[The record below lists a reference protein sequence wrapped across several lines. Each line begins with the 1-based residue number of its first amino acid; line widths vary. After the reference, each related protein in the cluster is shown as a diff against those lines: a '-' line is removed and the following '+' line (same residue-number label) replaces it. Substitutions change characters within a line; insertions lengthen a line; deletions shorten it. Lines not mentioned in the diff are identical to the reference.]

1 MAYTFYHN
9 PDGYNVHK
17 DSGSNESEV
26 LDDIDDIDELDTLI
40 QEWRD
45 AAEAA
50 AEAAKAAKAVAEAN
64 AAGEEDKA
72 AAAAAAAEASEK
84 EEEKKADYYE
94 KYNELASK
102 YATGEEISIQ
112 YKNLSE
118 RALMRPI
125 NISFGITLLLYYIYD
140 LAFNKNS

>member
-17 DSGSNESEV
+17 DSGSNELEV
-26 LDDIDDIDELDTLI
+26 LDTRM
-40 QEWRD
+40 QNWQNNATVD
-45 AAEAA
+45 A
-50 AEAAKAAKAVAEAN
+50 
-64 AAGEEDKA
+64 
-72 AAAAAAAEASEK
+72 
-84 EEEKKADYYE
+84 KADYYE

>member
-17 DSGSNESEV
+17 DSGSNELEV

-40 QEWRD
+40 QDWRD

-50 AEAAKAAKAVAEAN
+50 A

-72 AAAAAAAEASEK
+72 AAAAASEK
-84 EEEKKADYYE
+84 EADYYE

>member
-17 DSGSNESEV
+17 DSGSNELED
-26 LDDIDDIDELDTLI
+26 LDDLMQYWQNNATV
-40 QEWRD
+40 D
-45 AAEAA
+45 AKSDATVDA
-50 AEAAKAAKAVAEAN
+50 
-64 AAGEEDKA
+64 
-72 AAAAAAAEASEK
+72 
-84 EEEKKADYYE
+84 KADYYE